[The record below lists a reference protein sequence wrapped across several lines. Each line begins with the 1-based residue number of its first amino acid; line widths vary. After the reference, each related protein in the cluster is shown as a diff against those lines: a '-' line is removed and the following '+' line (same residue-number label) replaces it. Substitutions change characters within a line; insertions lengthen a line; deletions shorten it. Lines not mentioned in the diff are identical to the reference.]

1 MFLPNFILKT
11 NNMWESILRPAIFA
25 GSINWVCAGLVYY
38 LEGRISYILV
48 PSAIIWT
55 TLAVV
60 SYIKTKKNET

>member
-1 MFLPNFILKT
+1 
-11 NNMWESILRPAIFA
+11 MWENVLRPAIFA
-25 GSINWVCAGLVYY
+25 GSINWVCAGLIYY

-55 TLAVV
+55 TLAVI